1 VLAAAAEQPPDP
13 VQRVVLMTAPAKLFL
28 LDSAADLVDDLGAQ
42 FDDMEGVQDRDGVGQ
57 LVADRVGVAP
67 KPPPLRDRWRA
78 DRDNG
83 INQHKPTPLP
93 TDSATSG
100 VLAPRSP
107 SKHRPGALHHNAVA
121 LSSPET

>member
-28 LDSAADLVDDLGAQ
+28 LDSAADRDDLGAQ
-42 FDDMEGVQDRDGVGQ
+42 LDDMEGVQDRDGVGQ